1 MFSWRERWESEA
13 GYRDFLR
20 IAFPLIL
27 SSGAATIQHFVDR
40 VFLTWYSAES
50 VAAALASGNV
60 YWVVGGFVCGTAGY
74 VNTFVAQYVGAG
86 HPERVGPVLW
96 QGIYFSILS
105 GLLVIPL
112 VIVAEPFF
120 RWVGH
125 APEVAALETP
135 YFRILCYCL
144 VFYTAS
150 TVWSCF
156 FTGRGETMTILWVNL
171 VCTLVNMF
179 FDWIMIFGK
188 WGCPQM
194 GIVGA
199 GWATFIS
206 AVVNAI
212 LYLVLV
218 CRKVHCEK
226 YAILSGWRLD
236 PVLFKRFMY
245 YGLPSGIQLGLDV
258 LSWALFV
265 LLIGRIG
272 TLELTITSIAF
283 NINSLAFIPV
293 LGCGIT
299 VSTLVGQYLGK
310 NRPDLAVRATWTGV
324 HLSTS
329 YIGLF
334 AIAYLLLPDLF
345 LEPFAWKADPQ
356 QFALIRPMGV
366 VILQFVALYSLFDSL
381 NLIFSGA
388 LKGAGDTR
396 FVLYLTVGLG
406 WLLMVVP
413 ILVFCGFYHFGLYAA
428 WAFATLFIIALS
440 FCFLARFL
448 GGKWRAMRV
457 IEPEILPHLLPVI
470 ESPSTEVP

>member
-1 MFSWRERWESEA
+1 MFSWRERWESQA

-86 HPERVGPVLW
+86 HPERVGPMLW

-125 APEVAALETP
+125 SPEVVALETP

-144 VFYTAS
+144 VFYTAN

-188 WGCPQM
+188 WGCPRM
-194 GIVGA
+194 GIAGA

-212 LYLVLV
+212 LYLLLV
-218 CRKVHCEK
+218 CRKVHREK

-236 PVLFKRFMY
+236 PALFRRFMY
-245 YGLPSGIQLGLDV
+245 YGLPSGVQLGLDV

-310 NRPDLAVRATWTGV
+310 NRPDLAARATWTGV

-334 AIAYLLLPDLF
+334 VIAYLLLPDLF

-381 NLIFSGA
+381 NVIFSGA

-440 FCFLARFL
+440 FCFLVRFL